1 MSAEK
6 EVTDNLRSSI
16 KLFSVV
22 GIPVDINVSWLIAVV
37 IITWSLSTTA
47 YPSFFSL
54 WSEPQYWL
62 AGIVTTLLLFTSVLA
77 HELGHSLVAL
87 SQGLRVRGITL
98 LLFGGV
104 SQIQGEASRPRNE
117 FLIAFAGPVVSLGIG
132 LALLGWWFQFHPVYE
147 IQITPLHGVIFFTGW
162 MNILVAGFNLLPG
175 YPMDGGRVLRSAVW
189 GLTGD
194 TRRASRVAYV
204 VGRVVFYL
212 LIGWGALRII
222 SGDVFGGVW
231 IMLIGWFLMSSARS
245 EARGEVDKRRLEEV
259 ASSSVVQDHLGFR
272 VELATSPMPPMVESD
287 LTVTQ
292 VMIGMASMS
301 PSSPIPIARNGELT
315 GFIVRQDLDDVPF
328 AQRSG
333 VAVGQLVNSDS
344 VRVISRDEPAREA
357 LSAMDRQRVSQLVVM
372 DDDYVIGIVTRQSI
386 AQALLELHPESEHS
400 DSTNGERPL

>member
-6 EVTDNLRSSI
+6 EVTDNLRGSI

-62 AGIVTTLLLFTSVLA
+62 AGIVTTLLLFASVLA

-104 SQIQGEASRPRNE
+104 SRIQGEASRPRNE

-189 GLTGD
+189 GFTGD
-194 TRRASRVAYV
+194 TRRASRVAYA

-212 LIGWGALRII
+212 LIGWGAWRII

-231 IMLIGWFLMSSARS
+231 IVLIGWFLMSSARS

-292 VMIGMASMS
+292 AMMGLASMS

-333 VAVGQLVNSDS
+333 IAVGQLVNSGS
-344 VRVISRDEPAREA
+344 VRVISRDEQAREA
-357 LSAMDRQRVSQLVVM
+357 LSAMDRQPVSQLVVM

-386 AQALLELHPESEHS
+386 VQALLELHPESEHS
-400 DSTNGERPL
+400 DSTNGERSL